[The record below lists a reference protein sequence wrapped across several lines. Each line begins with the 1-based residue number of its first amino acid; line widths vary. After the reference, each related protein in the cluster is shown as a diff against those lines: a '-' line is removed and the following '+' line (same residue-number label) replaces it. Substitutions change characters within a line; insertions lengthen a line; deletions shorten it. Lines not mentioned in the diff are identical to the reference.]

1 MRAFIYLL
9 FGVVCIAASAAF
21 GYAYVH
27 WIGFLPDAWWM
38 GASVATGV
46 AGAFSG
52 VFGILEIVDAVD
64 RDGWRY

>member
-1 MRAFIYLL
+1 MPAIYLL
-9 FGVVCIAASAAF
+9 FSLVCILASAAF

-52 VFGILEIVDAVD
+52 IFAVLSAAD
-64 RDGWRY
+64 DP

>member
-1 MRAFIYLL
+1 MRAFIYFT
-9 FGVVCIAASAAF
+9 FGIACILASAAF

-27 WIGFLPDAWWM
+27 WIGFLPDMWWV

-52 VFGILEIVDAVD
+52 IFGVLEVVDSAD